1 MEHSANLSRLGYSQ
15 KAQRIAFAKRPAAAP
30 AKASRR
36 HGGRPKESARGWSD
50 PGHVLFELALGA
62 KMAGEPGAGFILVR
76 GQFGAVLRVRTER
89 QNPLQLF
96 ASFRAQP

>member
-15 KAQRIAFAKRPAAAP
+15 KEQRIAFARRPAAAP

-36 HGGRPKESARGWSD
+36 HGGRPKESARSWS
-50 PGHVLFELALGA
+50 GAIHARFELALGA
-62 KMAGEPGAGFILVR
+62 KMAGEPGAGVILVR
-76 GQFGAVLRVRTER
+76 GQFGAVLGVRTER

-96 ASFRAQP
+96 ASFQAQP